1 MQRQAY
7 RSSCEFFG
15 GGVRFRTNP
24 RASLTSQ
31 NTKVTRVVTT
41 VTRLDTPKPHRY
53 HLRFRFQHGTSP
65 RVMFES
71 LSDKLKRTLK
81 NLRGEGVLTKE
92 HVDAALRE
100 IRLALL
106 EADVNYKVA
115 KDFIAS
121 VQQKA
126 EGQQVWQELKPS
138 EQVVKIVFDELV
150 ELLGGQSSR
159 LVFTKQLPNTV
170 MVVGL
175 QGSGKTTSTGKI
187 ARWLAK
193 NQERKPLLLS
203 VDVYRPAAREQLR
216 VIAKATGQQIFEYP
230 ESNDP
235 LTLVREAQ
243 KHAQQTGFD
252 TLLIDTAGRL
262 HIDDELMEELV
273 NIKNETHPVKI
284 LFVADAMTGQDA
296 VRSAEESHRRI
307 GITGV
312 ILTKMDGDARGGA
325 ALSIKQVTGQPV
337 KFVGVGERYDALEP
351 FYPDRVAQR
360 ILGMGDVL
368 SLIEEV
374 QAKVDQEEA
383 EEQLKKLQKNEFT
396 LDDFR
401 SQLRQVKKLGSFS
414 KIMKLLPDQLL
425 GGMGMPQLNDEQS
438 AMMEKELKRTEAI
451 IDSMTWAER
460 NDHRILNANRRRR
473 IARGSGT
480 NVTAVNQLIK
490 QYVEMRQMM
499 RQLSSSGLFGGGGL
513 KSKMLRKMTGMPDM
527 AGFSGDDGELPQLPT
542 GPMGA
547 SPSRRSKKKQHKRK
561 RKKRK

>member
-1 MQRQAY
+1 
-7 RSSCEFFG
+7 
-15 GGVRFRTNP
+15 
-24 RASLTSQ
+24 
-31 NTKVTRVVTT
+31 
-41 VTRLDTPKPHRY
+41 
-53 HLRFRFQHGTSP
+53 
-65 RVMFES
+65 MFES

-115 KDFIAS
+115 KDFISS

-159 LVFTKQLPNTV
+159 LVFTKQIPNTV

-187 ARWLAK
+187 ARWLSA
-193 NQERKPLLLS
+193 NQDRKPLLLS
-203 VDVYRPAAREQLR
+203 VDVYRPAAREQLK
-216 VIAKATGQQIFEYP
+216 VIAKATGQQIFEQP
-230 ESNDP
+230 DSNDP

-273 NIKNETHPVKI
+273 KIKNETHPVEI

-296 VRSAEESHRRI
+296 VRSAEEFHRRV

-368 SLIEEV
+368 SFIEEA
-374 QAKVDQEEA
+374 QAKIDQKEA
-383 EEQLKKLQKNEFT
+383 EAQLEKIQKNEFT

-401 SQLRQVKKLGSFS
+401 SQLRQVKKFGSLS
-414 KIMKLLPDQLL
+414 KIMKMLPDQVLA
-425 GGMGMPQLNDEQS
+425 GIGMPQVNDEQS
-438 AMMEKELKRTEAI
+438 ALMEQEMKRTVAI
-451 IDSMTWAER
+451 IDSMTWEER

-480 NVTAVNQLIK
+480 SVAGVNQLIK

-499 RQLSSSGLFGGGGL
+499 RQFSSSGLFGGGGI
-513 KSKMLRKMTGMPDM
+513 KGKMLRKMTGLPDM
-527 AGFSGDDGELPQLPT
+527 AGFEGDGDEMPSLP
-542 GPMGA
+542 A
-547 SPSRRSKKKQHKRK
+547 APSRKKLKKK
-561 RKKRK
+561 RKKRRR

>member
-1 MQRQAY
+1 
-7 RSSCEFFG
+7 
-15 GGVRFRTNP
+15 
-24 RASLTSQ
+24 
-31 NTKVTRVVTT
+31 
-41 VTRLDTPKPHRY
+41 
-53 HLRFRFQHGTSP
+53 
-65 RVMFES
+65 MFES

-121 VQQKA
+121 VKEKA

-138 EQVVKIVFDELV
+138 EQVVKIVYDELV
-150 ELLGGQSSR
+150 DLLGGQSSR
-159 LVFTKQLPNTV
+159 LVFTKQVPNVV
-170 MVVGL
+170 MIVGL

-187 ARWLAK
+187 ARWLAA
-193 NQERKPLLLS
+193 NQDRKPLLLS
-203 VDVYRPAAREQLR
+203 VDVYRPAAREQLK
-216 VIAKATGQQIFEYP
+216 VIAKATGQQIFEQT
-230 ESNDP
+230 ETNDP
-235 LTLVREAQ
+235 LTLVREAF

-262 HIDDELMEELV
+262 HIDEELMEELA
-273 NIKNETHPVKI
+273 NIKNETNPVEI

-296 VRSAEESHRRI
+296 VRSAEEFHRLV

-312 ILTKMDGDARGGA
+312 VLTKMDGDARGGA
-325 ALSIKQVTGQPV
+325 ALSIRQVTGQPV
-337 KFVGVGERYDALEP
+337 KFVGVGEKYDALEP

-374 QAKVDQEEA
+374 QSKVDQSEA

-425 GGMGMPQLNDEQS
+425 GGIGMPQMDEEQTKL
-438 AMMEKELKRTEAI
+438 MEKEMKRTESI
-451 IDSMTWAER
+451 IDSMTIEER
-460 NDHRILNANRRRR
+460 TDHRILNANRRRR

-480 NVTAVNQLIK
+480 NVAEVNKLIK
-490 QYVEMRQMM
+490 QYTEMRQMM
-499 RQLSSSGLFGGGGL
+499 RQLTSSGLFGGSGL
-513 KSKMLRKMTGMPDM
+513 KGKMMRRMAGLPEM
-527 AGFSGDDGELPQLPT
+527 AGFGGMGDDEMPSLSAGSAPI
-542 GPMGA
+542 G
-547 SPSRRSKKKQHKRK
+547 PSRKKL
-561 RKKRK
+561 RKKRKKKRK

>member
-1 MQRQAY
+1 
-7 RSSCEFFG
+7 
-15 GGVRFRTNP
+15 
-24 RASLTSQ
+24 
-31 NTKVTRVVTT
+31 
-41 VTRLDTPKPHRY
+41 
-53 HLRFRFQHGTSP
+53 
-65 RVMFES
+65 MFES
-71 LSDKLKRTLK
+71 LSDKLKRALK
-81 NLRGEGVLTKE
+81 NLRGEGVLTPA

-121 VQQKA
+121 VREKA

-138 EQVVKIVFDELV
+138 EQVVKIVYDELI

-159 LVFTKQLPNTV
+159 LVFTRQIPNTV

-187 ARWLAK
+187 ARWLAT
-193 NQERKPLLLS
+193 NQDRKPLLLS
-203 VDVYRPAAREQLR
+203 VDVYRPAAREQLK
-216 VIAKATGQQIFEYP
+216 VIARTAGQQIFEHP
-230 ESNDP
+230 DTNDP
-235 LTLVREAQ
+235 LTLVREAH
-243 KHAQQTGFD
+243 KHAQQIGFD

-273 NIKNETHPVKI
+273 KIKSETHPVEI

-296 VRSAEESHRRI
+296 VRSAEEFHRRV

-325 ALSIKQVTGQPV
+325 ALSIKQVIGQPV

-374 QAKVDQEEA
+374 QSKVDQSEA
-383 EEQLKKLQKNEFT
+383 EAQLKKLQQNEFT

-401 SQLRQVKKLGSFS
+401 SQLRQVKRMGSFS
-414 KIMKLLPDQLL
+414 KIMKMLPDQLL

-438 AMMEKELKRTEAI
+438 KMMEDELKRTEAI
-451 IDSMTWAER
+451 IDSMTWQER

-480 NVTAVNQLIK
+480 NVASVNQLIK
-490 QYVEMRQMM
+490 QYVDMRQMM
-499 RQLSSSGLFGGGGL
+499 RQLSGSGLFGGSGL
-513 KSKMLRKMTGMPDM
+513 KGKMMRKMTGMPDLS
-527 AGFSGDDGELPQLPT
+527 GFSGDPGDLPPMPQLPQLQG
-542 GPMGA
+542 GPGG
-547 SPSRRSKKKQHKRK
+547 PSRKKLKKK
-561 RKKRK
+561 RKKRRR

>member
-1 MQRQAY
+1 
-7 RSSCEFFG
+7 
-15 GGVRFRTNP
+15 
-24 RASLTSQ
+24 
-31 NTKVTRVVTT
+31 
-41 VTRLDTPKPHRY
+41 
-53 HLRFRFQHGTSP
+53 
-65 RVMFES
+65 MFES

-115 KDFIAS
+115 KDFIVS
-121 VQQKA
+121 VKEKA

-138 EQVVKIVFDELV
+138 EQVVKIVYDELV
-150 ELLGGQSSR
+150 DLLGGQSSR
-159 LVFTKQLPNTV
+159 LVFTKQVPNVV
-170 MVVGL
+170 MIVGL
-175 QGSGKTTSTGKI
+175 QGSGKTTSAGKI
-187 ARWLAK
+187 ARWLAT
-193 NQERKPLLLS
+193 NQDRKPLLLS

-216 VIAKATGQQIFEYP
+216 VIAKATGTQIFEQS
-230 ESNDP
+230 ETNDP
-235 LTLVREAQ
+235 LTLVRAAF

-262 HIDDELMEELV
+262 HIDEELMDELVM
-273 NIKNETHPVKI
+273 IKGETHPVEI
-284 LFVADAMTGQDA
+284 LFIADAMTGQDA
-296 VRSAEESHRRI
+296 VRSAEEFHRRI

-312 ILTKMDGDARGGA
+312 VLTKMDGDARGGA

-337 KFVGVGERYDALEP
+337 KFVGVGEKYDALEP

-374 QAKVDQEEA
+374 QSKVDQSEA

-425 GGMGMPQLNDEQS
+425 GGIGMPQMDEEQTKQ
-438 AMMEKELKRTEAI
+438 MEQELKRTESI
-451 IDSMTWAER
+451 IDSMTREER
-460 NDHRILNANRRRR
+460 TDHRILNANRRRR

-480 NVTAVNQLIK
+480 HVAEVNKLIK
-490 QYVEMRQMM
+490 QYTEMQQMM
-499 RQLSSSGLFGGGGL
+499 RQLTGSGLFGGSGL
-513 KSKMLRKMTGMPDM
+513 KGKMMRRMAGLSDM
-527 AGFSGDDGELPQLPT
+527 AGMGGDGDELPSFPSL
-542 GPMGA
+542 GA
-547 SPSRRSKKKQHKRK
+547 PAGPSRKKLKKKR
-561 RKKRK
+561 RKKRR

>member
-1 MQRQAY
+1 
-7 RSSCEFFG
+7 
-15 GGVRFRTNP
+15 
-24 RASLTSQ
+24 
-31 NTKVTRVVTT
+31 
-41 VTRLDTPKPHRY
+41 
-53 HLRFRFQHGTSP
+53 
-65 RVMFES
+65 MFES

-115 KDFIAS
+115 KDFISS

-159 LVFTKQLPNTV
+159 LVFTRQIPNTV

-193 NQERKPLLLS
+193 NQDRKPLLLS
-203 VDVYRPAAREQLR
+203 VDVYRPAAREQLK

-273 NIKNETHPVKI
+273 TIKNETRPVEI

-296 VRSAEESHRRI
+296 VRSAEEFHRRV

-325 ALSIKQVTGQPV
+325 ALSIKQVIGQPV

-374 QAKVDQEEA
+374 QEKVDQKEA

-401 SQLRQVKKLGSFS
+401 SQLGQVKKLGSFS

-425 GGMGMPQLNDEQS
+425 GGLGMPQLNEEQS
-438 AMMEKELKRTEAI
+438 QMMEKELKRTEAI
-451 IDSMTWAER
+451 IDSMTWEER
-460 NDHRILNANRRRR
+460 NDHRILNANRKRRV
-473 IARGSGT
+473 ARGSGST
-480 NVTAVNQLIK
+480 VADVNQLIK

-499 RQLSSSGLFGGGGL
+499 KQFSSAGIFGGGGL
-513 KSKMLRKMTGMPDM
+513 KGKALRKMAGIPDM
-527 AGFSGDDGELPQLPT
+527 AGFAGEEGEMPSLPSG
-542 GPMGA
+542 
-547 SPSRRSKKKQHKRK
+547 PSRKKLKKK
-561 RKKRK
+561 RKKRRR